1 MVGHVVALY
10 IAPTTGAPMQALS
23 TAHLVPGRG
32 IVGDRFYARRASAP
46 NTDTG
51 QSDVTLV
58 EQEALDALLEPGAT
72 AEAEASARRN
82 IVVRGCTLH
91 HLVGRRFCIGAVTL
105 YGVAAPH
112 LTCASPQPAQQ
123 DACAALT
130 GTTLVCPGT
139 RRRGYCPRRSSP
151 DPRRGIPSGHGAS
164 GRSVMTTAAPT
175 TTEPQYH
182 VALSTTLRNGSPAAK
197 RRALSNRI

>member
-1 MVGHVVALY
+1 MSWQMLGVEVVVMVGHVVALY
-10 IAPTTGAPMQALS
+10 IAPTAGAPMQALS

-32 IVGDRFYARRASAP
+32 IVGDRFYMRRASAP
-46 NTDTG
+46 NADTG

-72 AEAEASARRN
+72 KEAETSARRN
-82 IVVRGCTLH
+82 IVVRGYALH
-91 HLVGRRFCIGAVTL
+91 QLVGQRFCIGPVTL

-130 GTTLVCPGT
+130 GTTLFAQVLTEGDIAPGD
-139 RRRGYCPRRSSP
+139 RLLILDEVSRQGMEHPGNRS
-151 DPRRGIPSGHGAS
+151 
-164 GRSVMTTAAPT
+164 
-175 TTEPQYH
+175 
-182 VALSTTLRNGSPAAK
+182 
-197 RRALSNRI
+197 